1 MLFVEKK
8 KKKNT
13 KIRILKVYVLY
24 PNSAN
29 REQYTV
35 MELIAEEALLSLWLT
50 LSVKEKEVVTSALRE
65 NFDELRQLPSPTD
78 CRYSSLGN

>member
-1 MLFVEKK
+1 
-8 KKKNT
+8 
-13 KIRILKVYVLY
+13 
-24 PNSAN
+24 
-29 REQYTV
+29 